1 MHTINILSLDECQIC
16 CEKKWKLKQCPL
28 ENCDYKI
35 CKACKKKLS
44 NNTCQAC
51 RRECIININQIN
63 SNDNDNND
71 NIVNGHDN
79 TIYDVNTSITSIEQ
93 TIINNDNDI
102 IYHVICSN
110 LILLCIKVI
119 IPIIVLIIGY
129 IISSCML
136 YECDIKPRPQILMDS
151 LIGSLMLM
159 LFICVNALFINLLL
173 IMYKTCL
180 DVTCYNKDL
189 SIISIHPESESVE
202 NNENN

>member
-28 ENCDYKI
+28 ENCDYKM

-44 NNTCQAC
+44 NNTCPAC

-63 SNDNDNND
+63 SNDSNNHDNH
-71 NIVNGHDN
+71 NIVNEYNSTLYEH
-79 TIYDVNTSITSIEQ
+79 NTSIISIEQ
-93 TIINNDNDI
+93 TIINNDNHI
-102 IYHVICSN
+102 IYHIICSN

-136 YECDIKPRPQILMDS
+136 YECDIKPRPPILMDS
-151 LIGSLMLM
+151 IIGSLMLM
-159 LFICVNALFINLLL
+159 LFICVNVMFINLLL
-173 IMYKTCL
+173 VI
-180 DVTCYNKDL
+180 YNSCIQFPWYNNVL
-189 SIISIHPESESVE
+189 SIISIHPESVV
-202 NNENN
+202 NNENS

>member
-1 MHTINILSLDECQIC
+1 M
-16 CEKKWKLKQCPL
+16 
-28 ENCDYKI
+28 
-35 CKACKKKLS
+35 S
-44 NNTCQAC
+44 NNTCPAC

-119 IPIIVLIIGY
+119 IPMIILTIGY
-129 IISSCML
+129 IISSCIL

-189 SIISIHPESESVE
+189 SIISIHPESVE